1 LHQEDFFCSSI
12 IHPYYPTDI
21 YRISIREVKEEE
33 RHRLGEKILG
43 SELDD
48 NRKDKGK
55 RIKEKGKETREYWNN
70 GIMQDH
76 KQVKGCKLRVKY
88 E

>member
-1 LHQEDFFCSSI
+1 
-12 IHPYYPTDI
+12 
-21 YRISIREVKEEE
+21 
-33 RHRLGEKILG
+33 LG